1 MACDGGAVIT
11 LDLASGRELAQV
23 PIAGPPDAIWHNHLL
38 GRLYVAIEHLG
49 VIEVVNTQSMTV
61 EEQIPTEVGAHTTAY
76 DALRQRLYVFL
87 PSCRVAVYE
96 ESEVP

>member
-1 MACDGGAVIT
+1 
-11 LDLASGRELAQV
+11 V
-23 PIAGPPDAIWHNHLL
+23 PISDP
-38 GRLYVAIEHLG
+38 G

-61 EEQIPTEVGAHTTAY
+61 EEQLATEAGVHTTAY

-96 ESEVP
+96 ESEAL